1 MPLPT
6 QPMPAE
12 VLAAL
17 QRGQTLEATELLR
30 KSTGM
35 ALPEAQALIEGHLGG
50 LADRKAPP
58 GAKGGFGAPKPSRSN
73 GVLWLVVAFAVAA
86 AIGYW
91 FLRA

>member
-17 QRGQTLEATELLR
+17 QRGQTREATELLC

-35 ALPEAQALIEGHLGG
+35 ALPEAQVLIEGHLGG

-58 GAKGGFGAPKPSRSN
+58 GTTGGFGAPS
-73 GVLWLVVAFAVAA
+73 VAA
-86 AIGYW
+86 SCS
-91 FLRA
+91 RR